1 MSITLDDFAKDL
13 QQDILASADVQ
24 DSEDFAENAFTRRM
38 LDYVAE
44 AGELG
49 DADVCHF
56 SAHGVKVNGY
66 ELNLEEE
73 SLDLAIAIYTGQCP
87 PSRIEKSRVDTAI
100 RQLTSFLK
108 RAVQGLHAKIEES
121 HPAFALAQPIHDF
134 CAKGERFSRI
144 RLFVIT
150 DGIVN
155 VDRLPEPEK
164 TDAGEA
170 SIQIWDIERLHRW
183 YTSGHELEEIEIDFA
198 KGDRGSIP
206 CIPVR
211 EDGADYESYLA
222 AIPAETLVSIYS
234 RYGPRLLERN
244 VRSFL
249 QLKGEINK
257 GIRKTILENPERF
270 LAYNNGITVTAAEV
284 RLIESEHGSP
294 AIAYVRDLQIV
305 NGGQTTASLFRA
317 VRKDDA
323 AVEAIYVP
331 MKLSVVKDPAHLD
344 GFVADISRYANSQN
358 KVSLAD
364 LSANDPF
371 HRRMEELSRTIW
383 APAAAGSQRQTRWF
397 YERARGQYSDA
408 RAREGTPS
416 RIRTFEQIHP
426 RAQMFTKTD
435 LAKYENTWMQRPHVV
450 SKGAQKSF
458 LAFTEELSRRGGFNA
473 DERYFQHLIAKAI
486 LFKQAEK
493 IVHKLAYGGYRAN
506 IVAYTL
512 SWLSHATSQRV
523 DLQRIW
529 SNQGLT
535 PATAEA
541 IENVSKHVHGLI
553 TSPPGGRNVTEWCKS
568 EACWHACSEL
578 SIELPKAVLAE
589 LIPIDRTAPH
599 PNVDLSQPDEHDLEK
614 IDRAKK
620 ISAEMW
626 FRLSKWAKETGNLM
640 PWQRSLAFSLGKIA
654 SRAGT
659 PSRKQAEQGLRI
671 VEEATR
677 LGFK

>member
-1 MSITLDDFAKDL
+1 MAMSIEEFAKDL
-13 QQDILASADVQ
+13 QQDILASAEYA
-24 DSEDFAENAFTRRM
+24 DSEDFAENAFTRCM

-49 DADVCHF
+49 DAEVCHF
-56 SAHGVKVNGY
+56 LAHGIKVSGY
-66 ELNLEEE
+66 ELNAEEE
-73 SLDLAIAIYTGQCP
+73 SLDLAVSIYTGQCP
-87 PSRIEKSRVDTAI
+87 PVRLDKSRLDTAV
-100 RQLTSFLK
+100 RQLTGFLK
-108 RAVQGLHAKIEES
+108 RAVQGLHGKIEES
-121 HPAFALAQPIHDF
+121 HPAFALAQTIYEF
-134 CAKGERFSRI
+134 CAKGERYSRI
-144 RLFVIT
+144 RLFVLT

-155 VDRLPEPEK
+155 VDRLPVPEV
-164 TDAGEA
+164 TEAGEA
-170 SIQIWDIERLHRW
+170 SLQIWDIERLHRW

-198 KGDRGSIP
+198 SNGGKPIP
-206 CIPVR
+206 CITVR
-211 EDGADYESYLA
+211 EVGADYDSYLA
-222 AIPAETLVSIYS
+222 AIPATTLVAIYS

-249 QLKGEINK
+249 QLKGDINK
-257 GIRKTILENPERF
+257 GIRKTILESPERF

-284 RLIESEHGSP
+284 RLQHTDDGVA

-323 AVEAIYVP
+323 EVGAIHVP
-331 MKLSVVKDPAHLD
+331 MKLSVVKNPAHLD

-383 APAAAGSQRQTRWF
+383 ADPPAGSQRQTRWF
-397 YERARGQYSDA
+397 YERARGQYADA

-416 RIRTFEQIHP
+416 RIRAFEQVHP
-426 RAQMFTKTD
+426 RFQMFTKTD
-435 LAKYENTWMQRPHVV
+435 LAKYENTWMQRPHIV

-458 LAFTEELSRRGGFNA
+458 LAFTEELSKRGGFSP

-493 IVHKLAYGGYRAN
+493 IVHKLAFGGYRAN

-512 SWLSHATSQRV
+512 AWLSHASSQRI

-529 SNQGLT
+529 HSQGLT
-535 PATAEA
+535 PATTDAVA
-541 IENVSKHVHGLI
+541 RVSKQVHELI
-553 TSPPGGRNVTEWCKS
+553 TNPPGGRNVTEWCKS
-568 EACWHACSEL
+568 ESCWTSCSQL
-578 SIELPKAVLAE
+578 SIELPPAFHAE
-589 LIPIDRTAPH
+589 LVAIDRSAPRA
-599 PNVDLSQPDEHDLEK
+599 NLDLTQPDEKDLEK
-614 IDRAKK
+614 IDRTKK
-620 ISAEMW
+620 IPAEMW

-640 PWQRSLAFSLGKIA
+640 PWQRSLAFSLGKVA
-654 SRAGT
+654 SHAGT
-659 PSRKQAEQGLRI
+659 PSRKQAEQGLKI
-671 VEEATR
+671 IEEAAR